1 MPPSDLDRIDPDS
14 SLVTL
19 TSGTEVQITRLRT
32 RQFFRLLKVLTH
44 GGGEMLVRTLDFNAP
59 GDEFAQRLAMAIL
72 FSIPDAEQEAVLFVQ
87 SMCLPVGVAPPEVRR
102 KTKQQREDDDAAFT
116 ALAEELF
123 NPPLDDTVT
132 IVEAVIRQEAGDI
145 QALGKRL
152 AGLLNLADRTGQLK
166 PGTPEKTPG
175 PEEMADHSPAATPSS
190 STSSAPSTDG
200 PTNGSSAPGS
210 AASGRSRRSSPAA
223 ASGS

>member
-1 MPPSDLDRIDPDS
+1 MPQSDLDRIDPDAAT
-14 SLVTL
+14 VTL
-19 TSGTEVQITRLRT
+19 ASGTEIQITRLRT

-44 GGGEMLVRTLDFNAP
+44 GGGEMLVRTLDFSAP

-72 FSIPDAEQEAVLFVQ
+72 FSIPDAEQEAILFVQ

-102 KTKQQREDDDAAFT
+102 RDKRQREDDDAAFA

-132 IVEAVIRQEAGDI
+132 IVEAVIKQEAGDI

-152 AGLLNLADRTGQLK
+152 AGLLNLADRTGRLK
-166 PGTPEKTPG
+166 PGAPEKTPG
-175 PEEMADHSPAATPSS
+175 PEELADRSSATTPPS

-200 PTNGSSAPGS
+200 PTNGSSARAS
-210 AASGRSRRSSPAA
+210 AASARSRKPSPAA